1 MKIDAI
7 DEKSILVELSK
18 EDLLKNEITYEQLD
32 YSNEE
37 TRKLV
42 RLVLE
47 KIRLETG
54 RMVNDIGSLEVDVM
68 PDSFGG
74 CLMIFKEKETMQRK
88 KEETKA
94 VFVTEEINDIID
106 LARRL
111 KKEKAMIEKTEL
123 YRFEKIFVLFIG
135 EVSAVQY
142 AAVSEYLEPL
152 ILNETKVQSI
162 KEACECLIKNCA
174 LKTLSQ

>member
-18 EDLLKNEITYEQLD
+18 EDLLKNEVTYELLD

-37 TRKLV
+37 TRRLV
-42 RLVLE
+42 RSVLE

-54 RMVNDIGSLEVDVM
+54 RTVSDIGSLEVDVM

-74 CLMIFKEKETMQRK
+74 CLMIFRESESPETEKVS
-88 KEETKA
+88 
-94 VFVTEEINDIID
+94 VFVTEEINDLID
-106 LARRL
+106 FARRL
-111 KKEKAMIEKTEL
+111 KAENAMIEKTEL
-123 YRFEKIFVLFIG
+123 YRFERTFVLFA
-135 EVSAVQY
+135 EKVSAAQH
-142 AAVSEYLEPL
+142 AVACEYLEPL
-152 ILNETKVQSI
+152 FLSEAKALSI
-162 KEACECLIKNCA
+162 KEACECLLKSSA

>member
-18 EDLLKNEITYEQLD
+18 EDLLKNKITYEQLD

-47 KIRLETG
+47 KVRLETG

-74 CLMIFKEKETMQRK
+74 CLMIFKEKETSQCK
-88 KEETKA
+88 KEETEA
-94 VFVTEEINDIID
+94 VFITEEINDIID

-123 YRFEKIFVLFIG
+123 YRFEKTLVLFIG
-135 EVSAVQY
+135 EVSDAQY

-152 ILNETKVQSI
+152 IINEMKAQSI
-162 KEACECLIKNCA
+162 KEACECLIKSCA